1 MSNVYKKQIG
11 GDHYQSMKIQPSEF
25 INKNN
30 LPFAEGNAI
39 KYLCRHKQKGQKKDL
54 EKAIHYCQMA
64 IDRDYPEK
72 GKTVSENLQDE
83 LEPIKDFLEEAEKE
97 KKELEES
104 YKESRRQTEERK
116 EKERHTHPLNSF
128 SDDLQNSIKK
138 SRKQR
143 E

>member
-1 MSNVYKKQIG
+1 MDNKKQKRTDTINPYDIQVG
-11 GDHYQSMKIQPSEF
+11 GTHYASMVIQPSEF

-39 KYLCRHKQKGQKKDL
+39 KYLCRHKQKGQKQDL

-104 YKESRRQTEERK
+104 YQESRRQTEERK
-116 EKERHTHPLNSF
+116 SKEWLKGHHKW
-128 SDDLQNSIKK
+128 KK
-138 SRKQR
+138 DK
-143 E
+143 

>member
-64 IDRDYPEK
+64 IDSDYPEK
-72 GKTVSENLQDE
+72 GKTVSEKLQDE

-116 EKERHTHPLNSF
+116 PIDKPNSWGI
-128 SDDLQNSIKK
+128 IK
-138 SRKQR
+138 
-143 E
+143 

>member
-1 MSNVYKKQIG
+1 MSDVYKKQIG
-11 GDHYQSMKIQPSEF
+11 GNHYQSMKIQPSEF

-39 KYLCRHKQKGQKKDL
+39 KYLCRHKQKGQRKDL
-54 EKAIHYCQMA
+54 EKAIHYCQMT

-72 GKTVSENLQDE
+72 
-83 LEPIKDFLEEAEKE
+83 KDFLEEAEKE

-116 EKERHTHPLNSF
+116 SKEWLKGY
-128 SDDLQNSIKK
+128 KK
-138 SRKQR
+138 WNKNNV
-143 E
+143 

>member
-1 MSNVYKKQIG
+1 MDNKKQKRTNTVDPYTTQVG
-11 GDHYQSMKIQPSEF
+11 GTHYASMVIQPSEF

-39 KYLCRHKQKGQKKDL
+39 KYLCRHKQKGQKQDL

-64 IDRDYPEK
+64 IDRDYTEK
-72 GKTVSENLQDE
+72 
-83 LEPIKDFLEEAEKE
+83 KDFLEEAEKE

-116 EKERHTHPLNSF
+116 SKEWVEGYNKW
-128 SDDLQNSIKK
+128 KK
-138 SRKQR
+138 DT
-143 E
+143 

>member
-11 GDHYQSMKIQPSEF
+11 GDHYQSMTIQPSEF

-39 KYLCRHKQKGQKKDL
+39 KYLCRHKQKGQRQDL

-64 IDRDYPEK
+64 IDRDYPK
-72 GKTVSENLQDE
+72 
-83 LEPIKDFLEEAEKE
+83 KDFLEEAEKE

-104 YKESRRQTEERK
+104 YEESKRQTKERK
-116 EKERHTHPLNSF
+116 STEWAKGFNEWKN
-128 SDDLQNSIKK
+128 K
-138 SRKQR
+138 
-143 E
+143 